1 MVNKANY
8 SSLIGAIR
16 GNSDSS
22 LTNPYLQLRPVSHIS
37 SSTRQIDFNIDK
49 MLMPDFDF
57 RYSTQVKQKVGNW
70 EPDYQKFISN
80 SFSVDIG
87 DNSKS
92 FSIKIE
98 TKCPKK
104 STV

>member
-1 MVNKANY
+1 
-8 SSLIGAIR
+8 
-16 GNSDSS
+16 
-22 LTNPYLQLRPVSHIS
+22 
-37 SSTRQIDFNIDK
+37 
-49 MLMPDFDF
+49 MPDFDF

-98 TKCPKK
+98 TKFPKK